1 MAHGLEHIDWAAP
14 WLAPYR
20 ALGHV
25 LAQQVL
31 QGATVAQA
39 LNAGAELV
47 RTDKVPAE
55 DLLLGNAAPESIA
68 SPCVSLF
75 APLFVPLFVPQA
87 ELPVGMAYEQFI
99 FDERRVPTRDGL
111 HDFFNGLAWL
121 HFPHLKAHLNAMQAA
136 QIERAGVQTHRGPV
150 RDALTLFDEN
160 AALLAAPKPLWQALL
175 AKDWRSMFIT
185 HRDVW
190 AQSQLLLFGHALLE
204 KLVHPRKAITA
215 HVLVLPADAL
225 NSPHNPG
232 HGQPMS
238 VAAWDGLLAQT
249 LRAHHLQTKPYAPLP
264 VLGVPGW
271 WGDNANA
278 SFYDDATVFRPP
290 KSPAA

>member
-20 ALGHV
+20 ALGQV
-25 LAQQVL
+25 LAQQVV

-47 RTDKVPAE
+47 RTEEVPAE
-55 DLLLGNAAPESIA
+55 ALLSTKIASESIA
-68 SPCVSLF
+68 KPST
-75 APLFVPLFVPQA
+75 PLFVPQA
-87 ELPVGMAYEQFI
+87 ELPAGMAYEQFI
-99 FDERRVPTRDGL
+99 FDERRVPTRNGL

-175 AKDWRSMFIT
+175 AKDWQALFVT
-185 HRDVW
+185 HRALW
-190 AQSQLLLFGHALLE
+190 AQSQLMLFGHALLE

-225 NSPHNPG
+225 SRPHNPV

-249 LRAHHLQTKPYAPLP
+249 LRADHLQTKPYAPLP

-271 WGDNANA
+271 WAENDNA

-290 KSPAA
+290 KHPAG

>member
-20 ALGHV
+20 ALGEA
-25 LAQQVL
+25 LAQQVV

-39 LNAGAELV
+39 LNAGAE
-47 RTDKVPAE
+47 PA
-55 DLLLGNAAPESIA
+55 
-68 SPCVSLF
+68 
-75 APLFVPLFVPQA
+75 VPLFVPQP
-87 ELPVGMAYEQFI
+87 ELPAGMAYEQFI

-121 HFPHLKAHLNAMQAA
+121 HFPRLKAHLNALQAA

-160 AALLAAPKPLWQALL
+160 AALLAAPPTLWQALL
-175 AKDWRSMFIT
+175 AKDWQALFIT
-185 HRDVW
+185 HRDLW

-215 HVLVLPADAL
+215 HVLVLPLDVQHSL
-225 NSPHNPG
+225 HNPA
-232 HGQPMS
+232 HGKPMS
-238 VAAWDGLLAQT
+238 VADWDAGLAQT
-249 LRAHHLQTKPYAPLP
+249 LRAEHLQTKPYAPLP

-271 WGDNANA
+271 WAHNHVA
-278 SFYDDATVFRPP
+278 SFYADAAVFRPP
-290 KSPAA
+290 KFPTR